1 MPKVVLIGDSIR
13 MGYEPVVRQELT
25 GEAEV
30 WASAENAGTSEN
42 VREHLEA
49 WVVGQRPALVHV
61 NCGLHDIRTAFGA
74 SAKAIGIG
82 AYRANVARIVAT
94 ALETGAQVIWATTT
108 PVNHAWHHAN
118 KDFDR
123 FEADVR
129 AYNEVAV
136 EVARSLGASLND
148 LYSLVMAAGRDALLL
163 PDGVHFKPIG
173 YELLG
178 KTAAQAIRTY
188 LH

>member
-13 MGYEPVVRQELT
+13 MGYAPVVRQELT
-25 GEAEV
+25 DEAEV
-30 WASAENAGTSEN
+30 WAPAENGGTSQN
-42 VREHLEA
+42 VCEHLQA
-49 WVVGQRPALVHV
+49 WIVAQQPDLVHV

-82 AYRANVARIVAT
+82 AYRANVTHIVT
-94 ALETGAQVIWATTT
+94 GALGTGAQVIWATTT

-136 EVARSLGASLND
+136 EVAQSLGASLND
-148 LYSLVMAAGRDALLL
+148 LYGLVMTAGRDALLL
-163 PDGVHFKPIG
+163 PDGVHFRPIG

-178 KTAAQAIRTY
+178 KTVAQAIRTH
-188 LH
+188 LR